1 MSEFVIIPDTGCAL
15 TKDLRAR
22 FGVDDIVRG
31 LLIYP
36 DGHSELTDPDWTNT
50 TPEEFFTTMSE
61 KKQLFTTSLP
71 TPDEFDTVYRRHL
84 SAGKDILALS
94 LSSALSG
101 TYGASCTAA
110 EKLRKEFPER
120 KIVCI
125 DTLRYSAAMALLCA
139 YANDLRSQGKTI
151 EETAEAIVA
160 TRKTLHQSGILDDL
174 FFCRRMGRASGMAAV
189 MGTLVGIKPMADFN
203 ASGLCHVIGKVRGYK
218 AGYRACIDYMKA
230 TITDPE
236 KQLIIVMHSNRLEEA
251 QKYRA
256 MIEEEL
262 HPKETLITSVGQA
275 CGPNVGPGL
284 IAAVYFGAELSEDLS
299 AEKALCD
306 SILQKK

>member
-1 MSEFVIIPDTGCAL
+1 MSDFVIIPDTGCEL
-15 TKDLRAR
+15 TADLRRR

-36 DGHSELTDPDWTNT
+36 DGHSELTDPDWNNIS
-50 TPEEFFTTMSE
+50 PEEFFGTMSE

-71 TPDEFDTVYRRHL
+71 TPDEIDTVYRRHL
-84 SAGKDILALS
+84 VQGKDILAIS

-101 TYGASCTAA
+101 TYGACRAAA
-110 EKLRKEFPER
+110 EELMKEFPER
-120 KIVCI
+120 KIVCV
-125 DTLRYSAAMALLCA
+125 DSLRYSAAMGLLCA
-139 YANDLRSQGKTI
+139 YANSLREAGKSL
-151 EETAEAIVA
+151 EETAGILERD
-160 TRKTLHQSGILDDL
+160 RKKLHQSGILDDL

-203 ASGLCHVIGKVRGYK
+203 AQGLCHVIGKVRGYK
-218 AGYRACIDYMKA
+218 AGYRACIEYMKA
-230 TITDPE
+230 TVEEPE
-236 KQLIIVMHSNRLEEA
+236 KQTVMVMHSNRLEEA

-262 HPKETLITSVGQA
+262 SPRETILTSVGQA

-284 IAAVYFGAELSEDLS
+284 IAACYFGTELSEDLS
-299 AEKALCD
+299 VEKDICER
-306 SILQKK
+306 ILQRK